1 MATKKS
7 PRAKSK
13 PKTLATKTLSR
24 KHAGQ
29 VKGGHLAATGAHIKE
44 VVIEV
49 WRPGGDTVKK

>member
-13 PKTLATKTLSR
+13 PKTLAAKTLSR

-29 VKGGHLAATGAHIKE
+29 IKGGHLAKGAHIKE